1 MSKRTR
7 EIEEQIKESDKY
19 IPSSIEAQYDNFDSP
34 EEVIEEHEEM
44 DKDEYEKQHKFKVF
58 KGL

>member
-34 EEVIEEHEEM
+34 EEVIEEHEEL
-44 DKDEYEKQHKFKVF
+44 DKDEYEK
-58 KGL
+58 